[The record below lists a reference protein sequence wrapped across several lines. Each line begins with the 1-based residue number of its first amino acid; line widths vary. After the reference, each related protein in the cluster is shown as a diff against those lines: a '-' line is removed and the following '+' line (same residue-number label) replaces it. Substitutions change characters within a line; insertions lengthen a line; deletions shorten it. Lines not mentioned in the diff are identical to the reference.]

1 MHFTLADLIT
11 DITQNGVESGA
22 SIVEL
27 QISETMDSGEPGSSA
42 EPGGSDGKGEFRF
55 TVIDNGKGMTEEEL
69 KRAQDPFVTDGIK
82 HPHRKVGLGLPF
94 LIQTAEASGGGW
106 KMESK
111 KAGQG
116 QASGTVISAWFDMGN
131 VDTPPLGD
139 IPGMFRTVLLF
150 GGPEEMVIKR
160 VRKSPSESKLSESK
174 FSESKFSESKFSES
188 KFSESKFSE
197 SKFSESKF
205 SESKFSENKFSENKF
220 SENKFSENKFSENKF
235 SGDLDY
241 EVRKTELSG
250 ALGDLEDT
258 QSLILLDRYL
268 RSLEEDGE

>member
-1 MHFTLADLIT
+1 LHFTLTDLIT

-27 QISETMDSGEPGSSA
+27 QVSEAKDSSGR
-42 EPGGSDGKGEFRF
+42 GEFRF

-111 KAGQG
+111 KAGQ
-116 QASGTVISAWFDMGN
+116 APGTVISAWFDMGN
-131 VDTPPLGD
+131 VDTPPVGD

-150 GGPEEMVIKR
+150 GGPEEILIKR
-160 VRKSPSESKLSESK
+160 LRKSPE
-174 FSESKFSESKFSES
+174 
-188 KFSESKFSE
+188 
-197 SKFSESKF
+197 
-205 SESKFSENKFSENKF
+205 
-220 SENKFSENKFSENKF
+220 
-235 SGDLDY
+235 GDLDY

-268 RSLEEDGE
+268 RSLEEPGE